1 MSTIYTF
8 HQECAALGA
17 VPAADD
23 ELLIYDTSAGVTK
36 NVTAA
41 FLGQSAQ
48 TVTSGTTAANLN
60 GYGITLLQ
68 TTLGAFTLT
77 DPTQAGQRTT
87 ILFPTSTGVKTIT
100 AAAATIAGSTLGTA
114 GAATVITFTGTSDA
128 PSGSIEL
135 TASSTAKWY
144 ITGGTHAKTTL
155 GAPLY
160 ITTS

>member
-41 FLGQSAQ
+41 FLRQSAQ
-48 TVTSGTTAANLN
+48 TVTSGTTAASLN

-68 TTLGAFTLT
+68 TTLGAFTLA
-77 DPTQAGQRTT
+77 DPTQAGQVTS
-87 ILFPTSTGVKTIT
+87 ILFPSSTAVKTVT
-100 AAAATIAGSTLGTA
+100 TAAATIGGSTISPT
-114 GAATVITFTGTSDA
+114 GASVITFTGTSDA
-128 PSGSIEL
+128 PSGSIVL
-135 TASSTAKWY
+135 TASSTSKWY
-144 ITGGTHAKTTL
+144 ITGGTMAKTTL

>member
-17 VPAADD
+17 VPAGDD

-36 NVTAA
+36 NVTMA
-41 FLGQSAQ
+41 FLQEGVR
-48 TVTSGTTAANLN
+48 TVTSGTTAASLN

-68 TTLGAFTLT
+68 TTLGAFTLA
-77 DPTQAGQRTT
+77 DPTQAGQETT
-87 ILFPTSTGVKTIT
+87 ILFPTSTGIKTIT
-100 AAAATIAGSTLGTA
+100 AAAATIGGSTITPA
-114 GAATVITFTGTSDA
+114 GASVITFTGTSDA
-128 PSGSIEL
+128 PSGSIRL

-144 ITGGTHAKTTL
+144 ITGGTMAKTTL

>member
-36 NVTAA
+36 NVTAS
-41 FLGQSAQ
+41 FLREGAR
-48 TVTSGTTAANLN
+48 TVTSGTTAASLN
-60 GYGITLLQ
+60 AYGVTLLQ
-68 TTLGAFTLT
+68 TTLGAFTLS
-77 DPTQAGQRTT
+77 DPTQAGQETA
-87 ILFPTSTGVKTIT
+87 ILFPSSTGVKTIT
-100 AAAATIAGSTLGTA
+100 TA
-114 GAATVITFTGTSDA
+114 GATIGGSTISPTGASVITFTGTSDA
-128 PSGSIEL
+128 PSGSIRL
-135 TASSTAKWY
+135 TASSTSKWY
-144 ITGGTHAKTTL
+144 ITGGTFAKTTL

>member
-17 VPAADD
+17 APAADD

-36 NVTAA
+36 NVTAS
-41 FLGQSAQ
+41 FLRQSAQ
-48 TVTSGTTAANLN
+48 TVTSGTTAASLN

-68 TTLGAFTLT
+68 TTLGAFTLA
-77 DPTQAGQRTT
+77 DPTQAGQETK
-87 ILFPTSTGVKTIT
+87 ILFPSSTGVKTIT
-100 AAAATIAGSTLGTA
+100 AAAATIAGSTITSS
-114 GAATVITFTGTSDA
+114 GASVITFTGTSDA
-128 PSGSIEL
+128 PSGSIVL
-135 TASSTAKWY
+135 TASSTSKWY
-144 ITGGTHAKTTL
+144 ITGGTFAKTTL

>member
-36 NVTAA
+36 NLTV
-41 FLGQSAQ
+41 AQ
-48 TVTSGTTAANLN
+48 LVQGPSPITSGTTAASLN
-60 GYGITLLQ
+60 GYGVTLLQ
-68 TTLGAFTLT
+68 TTLGAFTLA
-77 DPTQAGQRTT
+77 DPTQAGQETT
-87 ILFPTSTGVKTIT
+87 ILFPASTGIKTVT
-100 AAAATIAGSTLGTA
+100 MAAATFAGSTISPSS
-114 GAATVITFTGTSDA
+114 ATVITFTGTSDA
-128 PSGSIEL
+128 PSGSITM
-135 TASSTAKWY
+135 TASSTSKWY
-144 ITGGTHAKTTL
+144 ITGGTFAKTTL

>member
-41 FLGQSAQ
+41 FLGQAAQ
-48 TVTSGTTAANLN
+48 TVTSGTTAASLN
-60 GYGITLLQ
+60 GFGITLLQ

-77 DPTQAGQRTT
+77 DPTQAGQETK
-87 ILFPTSTGVKTIT
+87 ILFPSSTGVKTVT
-100 AAAATIAGSTLGTA
+100 TVATIAGSTISPTG
-114 GAATVITFTGTSDA
+114 ATVITFTGTSDA
-128 PSGSIEL
+128 PSGSIVL

-144 ITGGTHAKTTL
+144 ITGGTFAKTTL